1 VVKHERILTELR
13 DRLARSDEERK
24 SLEGEVAILRNQLSA
39 FATELSSKRIEVQNI
54 NKSLEERM
62 QRLDAAKKK
71 YNATKD
77 RLQREKDTQDH
88 LESGNT
94 MSVSEHKEADT
105 MMGEVENQIRSQKD
119 TLFKESQKLYKLRAE
134 QADLIGA
141 ISGTLSASKNL

>member
-1 VVKHERILTELR
+1 MQREQDSNTRAQQEVVKHERILTELR
-13 DRLARSDEERK
+13 DRLAKSDEERK

-39 FATELSSKRIEVQNI
+39 FATELSNKRIDVQNI

-88 LESGNT
+88 LESGNK

-105 MMGEVENQIRSQKD
+105 MMGEVENQIRS
-119 TLFKESQKLYKLRAE
+119 
-134 QADLIGA
+134 
-141 ISGTLSASKNL
+141 